1 VCVCLVDGRLQAH
14 VKTDVRGES
23 VAAAV
28 SVRRVH
34 GDRHCME
41 ARRGATCC
49 DTQPHFS
56 RLLRITISTWTTT
69 TDRDTSATDVL
80 IERERRK
87 TQDDGGTHATA
98 PKGPA
103 VSDAGL

>member
-1 VCVCLVDGRLQAH
+1 MCVGVCLMGGRLQAH

-34 GDRHCME
+34 GIVI
-41 ARRGATCC
+41 AWKRGATCC
-49 DTQPHFS
+49 DTQ
-56 RLLRITISTWTTT
+56 LLHLTPRVRITISTWTTR

-80 IERERRK
+80 IERER
-87 TQDDGGTHATA
+87 
-98 PKGPA
+98 
-103 VSDAGL
+103 

>member
-1 VCVCLVDGRLQAH
+1 MCVGVCLMGGRLQAH

-41 ARRGATCC
+41 ARR
-49 DTQPHFS
+49 D
-56 RLLRITISTWTTT
+56 LLRHSTTPPHSTCAHH
-69 TDRDTSATDVL
+69 DFYL
-80 IERERRK
+80 
-87 TQDDGGTHATA
+87 DDE
-98 PKGPA
+98 
-103 VSDAGL
+103 D